1 MPEGRR
7 RGEEEGLR
15 AACVASSLPTRPPVR
30 GLPHT
35 LSEDLTT
42 SRRTSPYSL
51 VHTRAVAPGNV
62 LPQGHGAAEWMA
74 EAGLTPDPALSGE
87 SAPNAATRHAQAQRP
102 LPPSEPSESKL
113 ASLHLTCPTPGC
125 TSTPKV
131 VEGGVLLAGLP
142 RRGSDL
148 QGRWP

>member
-1 MPEGRR
+1 MRRRACGLPARRPPCPLGRR
-7 RGEEEGLR
+7 SGGFRTRSPRILPPRGARLLIPLCTR
-15 AACVASSLPTRPPVR
+15 AA
-30 GLPHT
+30 G
-35 LSEDLTT
+35 
-42 SRRTSPYSL
+42 
-51 VHTRAVAPGNV
+51 APGNV